1 MKRIFVFALAA
12 LFAAFAALPVFAGD
26 PVEGY
31 WTSYDEKTNEVTAV
45 WNFYVNSKGEM
56 EAVIDYS
63 PKCDEAAIAVPCKNL
78 KNVKNFPV
86 AGDISKMKVLRE
98 TPWIFGLKKTAQG
111 VWDGGS
117 IIDCGEGKMY
127 NCKVTFVPAGGKYK
141 ADTLIMRGSIGPLGR
156 NQFWLRPTPD
166 LLEKVKK

>member
-1 MKRIFVFALAA
+1 MKKFFVFAACAVVFSAA
-12 LFAAFAALPVFAGD
+12 LFAAD

-45 WNFYVNSKGEM
+45 WNFYINSKGEM

-156 NQFWLRPTPD
+156 NQFWLRPD
-166 LLEKVKK
+166 NSLLEKIKK